1 MIVLDVLSDVIDAVG
16 FSDETKILNLITQ
29 ASERCSIIGNWDA
42 KMINL
47 TICVGDDLCLALP
60 PEVEVPLGI
69 NVCGQPARFRGIWFE
84 YNLNGPGT
92 ECGQALDWCWDDKV
106 DSPVIQNIVNPSQIV
121 AYVQVQDD
129 ANSVIRVW
137 GTDENDLP
145 LRQLSVA
152 KPLTYKTLTVAF
164 VQPSYATPI
173 QITIS
178 LVDDNLVVNAE
189 LAIENATTGN
199 INYYRIQSVDSSTLL
214 TIVQSSTDNDPTG
227 TNFTTSSVLM
237 QRQWEEGILIPT
249 IFGFAMPDPTS
260 PLVKTVTRIWH
271 QNTKGYINLIA
282 RDTGRTEGTL
292 LSVLYP
298 NINEPKYRMIKLPQK
313 CTWVKMRAS
322 RSNFKLTSLYDFIP
336 LDSKLALVYMC
347 KSLYLFSQDQFEV
360 AKAYE
365 AQATLLLNETQM
377 SRNVPDTLQV
387 QYNGAI
393 GLNDE
398 GNMW

>member
-1 MIVLDVLSDVIDAVG
+1 MIILDVFQDVIDEVG
-16 FSDETKILNLITQ
+16 FSDEAKILRLI
-29 ASERCSIIGNWDA
+29 SKGVERSMIAGQWDG
-42 KMINL
+42 KCVSMD
-47 TICVGDDLCLALP
+47 ICVGDDLCVALP
-60 PEVEVPLGI
+60 PEIEVPLGL
-69 NVCGQPARFRGIWFE
+69 NVCGQPARFRNVWFE

-92 ECGQALDWCWDDKV
+92 ECGQALDWVWDDKQ
-106 DSPVIQNIVNPSQIV
+106 DSPTIQPIVNPSQIV

-152 KPLTYKTLTVAF
+152 KPLTYKTLTTAF

-189 LAIENATTGN
+189 LAIENATTET

-227 TNFTTSSVLM
+227 TNFTTASVLM
-237 QRQWEEGILIPT
+237 QREWEEGILIPT
-249 IFGFAMPDPTS
+249 IFNFAMPDPTS

-282 RDTGRTEGTL
+282 RDTGRTNGTL

-298 NINEPKYRMIKLPQK
+298 NINEPKYRKIKLPQR
-313 CTWVKMRAS
+313 CTWVRMRAS
-322 RSNFKLTSLYDFIP
+322 LRIPKFSSLYDFIP
-336 LDSKLALVYMC
+336 LDSQLGLVYMC
-347 KSLYLFSQDQFEV
+347 KSIYLFSQSNWDEAKKWEDQ
-360 AKAYE
+360 AL
-365 AQATLLLNETQM
+365 LLLNETQM
-377 SRNVPDTLQV
+377 SRNVPETLQV